1 MKILVQFI
9 VSNETIANQF
19 YGSTHYF
26 LFRFFSYWK
35 YFFLRQERKKTSSM
49 TFIFSHFKALYYQNH
64 AFLLEKVAK
73 IKNNVYFCRYEYILG
88 SL

>member
-1 MKILVQFI
+1 MVARIISYSVFSLI
-9 VSNETIANQF
+9 GNI
-19 YGSTHYF
+19 
-26 LFRFFSYWK
+26 FFEAGK
-35 YFFLRQERKKTSSM
+35 KKTSSM
-49 TFIFSHFKALYYQNH
+49 TFIFPHFKALYYQNH

>member
-1 MKILVQFI
+1 
-9 VSNETIANQF
+9 
-19 YGSTHYF
+19 
-26 LFRFFSYWK
+26 
-35 YFFLRQERKKTSSM
+35 M